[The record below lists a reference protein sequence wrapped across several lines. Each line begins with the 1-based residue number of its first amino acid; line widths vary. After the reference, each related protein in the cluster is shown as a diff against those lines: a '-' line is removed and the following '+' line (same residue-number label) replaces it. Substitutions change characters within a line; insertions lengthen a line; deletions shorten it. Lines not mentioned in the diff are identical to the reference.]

1 MLRRV
6 ANHLFWAA
14 RYLERA
20 EWRARL
26 VDVNYHLLV
35 ESPPGAPQSSAES
48 SWAPLLAITGDR
60 EAFAERYQT
69 ADESSVLTF
78 LTFDEKNLSSIRGC
92 INFARENCR
101 ALRHLI
107 SSELWLEVN
116 TLYLDFQSW
125 TPGILESGGV
135 YGFFAELRERFYRI
149 AGVIHNTTPRDI
161 GYDFLTVGRMLE
173 CAENISRL
181 LDVKYHFLLPR
192 LEDVGGAI
200 DLSQWAA
207 LLRSASALEAYR
219 RVYGNAI
226 KVNQVVEILLFDSTF
241 PRAARFCIDN
251 LEKALHQA
259 SATDSDAGSNFER
272 TDRALP
278 SDLLATRLREGSA
291 KEVIESG
298 LHDYMLWIQE
308 ECARIGDAVFAEYL
322 RFE

>member
-14 RYLERA
+14 RYIERA

-35 ESPPGAPQSSAES
+35 ESPSGAAADT
-48 SWAPLLAITGDR
+48 SWTPLLAITGDR
-60 EAFAERYQT
+60 EAFAEHYQT
-69 ADESSVLTF
+69 ADETSVLTF
-78 LTFDEKNLSSIRGC
+78 LTFDERNLSSIRGC
-92 INFARENCR
+92 VNFARENCR

-107 SSELWLEVN
+107 SSELWLEIN

-149 AGVIHNTTPRDI
+149 AGVIHNTMPRDI

-192 LEDVGGAI
+192 LEDVGGPI

-219 RVYGNAI
+219 KVYGNAI
-226 KVNQVVEILLFDSTF
+226 RVSQVVEILLFDSTF

-251 LEKALHQA
+251 LERALRQVATPEQA
-259 SATDSDAGSNFER
+259 AGTNLEPIA
-272 TDRALP
+272 RALP
-278 SDLLATRLREGSA
+278 SDVLATRLREGTA
-291 KEVIESG
+291 KEVIEGG

-308 ECARIGDAVFAEYL
+308 ECARISDAVFAEYL